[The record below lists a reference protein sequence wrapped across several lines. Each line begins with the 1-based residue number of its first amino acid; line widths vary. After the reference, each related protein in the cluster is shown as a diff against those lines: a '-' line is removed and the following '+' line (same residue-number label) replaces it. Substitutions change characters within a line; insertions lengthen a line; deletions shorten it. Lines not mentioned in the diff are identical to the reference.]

1 MASETRTR
9 WQAFSLRFFLVATA
23 LLVPGQAISEEGLNS
38 CQTDAM
44 IVFDA
49 SGSMGATDYTLKL
62 PRIARVKQ
70 SMARVLPEVAP
81 VRRLGLIVYGEGAYN
96 DCTSIQLRLK
106 PTRNAAAPL
115 LNIIGGIDPRGRT
128 PLTESVRLAA
138 ETLDYTKREAV
149 VVLLTDGEETCG
161 GDPCKTAALLKADSP
176 NLTIHVVGYRDE
188 QGTYFKARCMAD
200 ETGGKYFSV
209 STEDELVDALRKTL
223 GCPFLTEQEPDER
236 RGLSVGTHAP
246 AAPSR
251 SCAIGRTHAFPA
263 RGSRPEQ
270 LFKEC
275 AKGPRPVADLN
286 PVLDGK
292 RVSVDP
298 H

>member
-1 MASETRTR
+1 MAHPFLATGKTFALAAFVAGAAMFASSRALSEDG
-9 WQAFSLRFFLVATA
+9 V
-23 LLVPGQAISEEGLNS
+23 NS

-49 SGSMGATDYTLKL
+49 SGSMGATDYTLKV

-115 LNIIGGIDPRGRT
+115 LNIISGIDPRGRT
-128 PLTESVRLAA
+128 PLTELVRLAA
-138 ETLDYTKREAV
+138 ETLDYTNRDAV

-188 QGTYFKARCMAD
+188 QGTYFKARCMAE

-223 GCPFLTEQEPDER
+223 GCPFLTEREYHDRTRISEAHASGAQSPRCAVGRAQE
-236 RGLSVGTHAP
+236 
-246 AAPSR
+246 AAV
-251 SCAIGRTHAFPA
+251 HV
-263 RGSRPEQ
+263 RGSEQ
-270 LFKEC
+270 LLEEC
-275 AKGPRPVADLN
+275 PKGPRPVAHLN
-286 PVLDGK
+286 SILDGQS
-292 RVSVDP
+292 VGVDP
-298 H
+298 D